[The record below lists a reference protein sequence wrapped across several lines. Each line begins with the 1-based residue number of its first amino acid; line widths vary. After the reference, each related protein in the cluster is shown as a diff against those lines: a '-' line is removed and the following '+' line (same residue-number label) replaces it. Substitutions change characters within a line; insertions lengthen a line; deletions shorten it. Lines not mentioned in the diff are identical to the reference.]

1 MNELTNW
8 LFLCL
13 TVWLNVGLFAANHIW
28 NNSSTTWQFQPE
40 TSQLH
45 SFSCL
50 PSVVN
55 NKSSK
60 KMISVQNQPLHTV
73 TTISISITF
82 HNGTRANYHDKYTC
96 NVIWQTAHAHCV
108 LLLLV
113 HTYARLVRI
122 IQIQPTPC
130 KLSFFNWF
138 WWKIGLLY
146 FSYCSW

>member
-1 MNELTNW
+1 MNSGSCFWGLYWELWICVTSYLKNFIHN
-8 LFLCL
+8 LLLCM
-13 TVWLNVGLFAANHIW
+13 TISAWSF
-28 NNSSTTWQFQPE
+28 TTSYF
-40 TSQLH
+40 
-45 SFSCL
+45 FL

-55 NKSSK
+55 NKSRK

-113 HTYARLVRI
+113 HTYALPVRI

-130 KLSFFNWF
+130 KLSFF
-138 WWKIGLLY
+138 KRGHAK
-146 FSYCSW
+146 